1 MKKILA
7 AASVVLLATASVV
20 SAQTTVFEHDFEN
33 ATPGDL
39 SESGTLGSPSVGT
52 LDATGGF
59 VSATRPAYTSGNNG
73 QSNEIAIPGAGSFND
88 VGTPEGNYL
97 TVNLSEPAAVTGV
110 LGAGQTTTVD
120 FRLASF
126 GTNNPT
132 IFKYMHIVGRSS
144 AGAEVFHILWRAG
157 SNAGARQLFAREL
170 GQDNTNFV
178 AVDEPVVRDTNTLDY
193 DFESTDGT
201 PILTSIAFGIN
212 STNTGAAPTGQLGVS
227 ITIDENGW
235 SASASPTGG
244 ASTVPADGE
253 PTATDLGIASGAT
266 DLASI
271 DVFSS
276 LHELNNTTGNNGF
289 WIDNIVVATDL
300 TVEPSPVAAGDL
312 NTDGVVDCDDIDEF
326 IDNDGSAV
334 FDVDSSGVVDAADV
348 EFLVT
353 TLVQTSNGEVGT
365 FLGDLNCDGQVNV
378 LGDALILVTGLG
390 SAATSYGQ
398 GDINLDGQVNVL
410 GDALILVTNL
420 GSNNAN

>member
-7 AASVVLLATASVV
+7 AASVVLLATVSVA

-33 ATPGDL
+33 ATAGDL
-39 SESGTLGSPSVGT
+39 SAAGTLGSPSVGT
-52 LDATGGF
+52 LNATGGF
-59 VSATRPAYTSGNNG
+59 VSMTRPAFTSGNNG

-120 FRLASF
+120 FSLGGF
-126 GTNNPT
+126 GTNNST
-132 IFKYMHIVGRSS
+132 IFKHVHVIGKSS
-144 AGAEVFHILWRAG
+144 AGAEVFQILWRVG
-157 SNAGARQLFAREL
+157 SNAGNRAVFAREL

-178 AVDEPVVRDTNTLDY
+178 AVSPPVVRDGNTIDY
-193 DFESTDGT
+193 DFESNDGT
-201 PILTSIAFGIN
+201 TILEGFNFGLV
-212 STNTGAAPTGQLGVS
+212 STNSDSSPGNTLSVS
-227 ITIDENGW
+227 VTIDENGW
-235 SASASPTGG
+235 NASATPTDGNFTETP
-244 ASTVPADGE
+244 ASG
-253 PTATDLGIASGAT
+253 LGIASGAT

-271 DVFSS
+271 DVFTS
-276 LHELNNTTGNNGF
+276 LHELNNATGNNGF

-353 TLVQTSNGEVGT
+353 TLVQTSNGVVGT

-378 LGDALILVTGLG
+378 LGDALILVTSLG

-420 GSNNAN
+420 GNNNAN

>member
-1 MKKILA
+1 MKKKLA
-7 AASVVLLATASVV
+7 AASVVLLALASVA
-20 SAQTTVFEHDFEN
+20 SAQTVVFDHDFEN
-33 ATPGDL
+33 AIPGDL
-39 SESGTLGSPSVGT
+39 SADATLGTPVVGS
-52 LDATGGF
+52 LDAPSGF
-59 VSATRPAYTSGNNG
+59 VSATRSAFTSGNNG
-73 QSNEIAIPGAGSFND
+73 TDNAITTIPDGGFND
-88 VGTPEGNYL
+88 VGTPAGNFL

-110 LGAGQTTTVD
+110 LGAGQTTTID
-120 FRLASF
+120 FNLASF
-126 GTNNPT
+126 GTANAT
-132 IFKYMHIVGRSS
+132 AFKYTHIIGRSS
-144 AGAEVFHILWRAG
+144 IGAEVFHILWRSG
-157 SNAGARQLFAREL
+157 SGGPTRQLFAREL
-170 GQDNTNFV
+170 DQDNTTFV
-178 AVDEPVVRDTNTLDY
+178 PDPAGVNLNGVFLAAEGSSV
-193 DFESTDGT
+193 DGT
-201 PILTSIAFGIN
+201 PILTSVAFAIN
-212 STNTGAAPTGQLGVS
+212 SSNTGAAPTGQLGVS

-235 SASASPTGG
+235 SASASPNGG

-271 DVFSS
+271 VFFSS
-276 LHELNNTTGNNGF
+276 HNSSVNGQNKGF
-289 WIDNIVVATDL
+289 WVDNIVVATDL

-410 GDALILVTNL
+410 GDALVLVTNL
-420 GSNNAN
+420 GNNNAN